1 MIVLTNSEP
10 SIHPSINTRL
20 LNLSSATSC
29 PYQPPCQ
36 CFRIEAVVGFVKDG
50 LLVGLVALAEPLGPR
65 RVRDAGFGAA
75 AGPDRERGAAVRQRI
90 KQGIVGY
97 GAARLHT
104 CDFSARFPPR
114 CLPGPVRR
122 RGDRRGYWVGHRRR
136 QRDALWTRELQRK
149 GWT

>member
-20 LNLSSATSC
+20 LNLSSTTSC

-90 KQGIVGY
+90 KQGDCGIRRSPLAYLRLFCEVS
-97 GAARLHT
+97 AALPSRSGRT
-104 CDFSARFPPR
+104 PWGSPR
-114 CLPGPVRR
+114 VLGGPSTT
-122 RGDRRGYWVGHRRR
+122 
-136 QRDALWTRELQRK
+136 AA
-149 GWT
+149 